1 MKTIFKLLIVL
12 LTLFVTL
19 SAENIDECKTDIY
32 FGNGV
37 WNTRTQ
43 AKESGNRLQKI
54 IKREII
60 KNDLNLKAKYG
71 EVKLQYNWG
80 QGNMLDVLETYYQ
93 LREAGQVEDY
103 QFFAVI
109 YALTG
114 ANSTLTLSAVAS
126 QKLMEPFTRDW
137 EQGNVDDS
145 YKIYFEEIN
154 ARKIKI
160 L

>member
-1 MKTIFKLLIVL
+1 MKNIIIFILIFFNFIVL
-12 LTLFVTL
+12 AQ
-19 SAENIDECKTDIY
+19 AETINECKTDIY
-32 FGNGV
+32 YGNGV
-37 WNTRTQ
+37 WNQPDDAEDGRI
-43 AKESGNRLQKI
+43 ELQYLI
-54 IKREII
+54 DNNPE
-60 KNDLNLKAKYG
+60 LQAKYG